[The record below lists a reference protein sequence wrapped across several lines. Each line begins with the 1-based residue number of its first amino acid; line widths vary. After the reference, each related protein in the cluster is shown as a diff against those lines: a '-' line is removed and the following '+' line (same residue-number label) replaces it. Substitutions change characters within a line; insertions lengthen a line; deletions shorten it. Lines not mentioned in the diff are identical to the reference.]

1 MQHVEVGLT
10 PVCRTGAL
18 GIVEKALASLIR
30 PFITISILIS
40 LAVGA
45 SAQTATPAQPAP
57 QTRKAANVSGDI
69 DAISVDLVVHDKN
82 RKPYPD
88 LKAEDLQ
95 VMDNGTAVTLK
106 ELRRVSADGGTEHV
120 VTFVSDRFGGA
131 LGRNE
136 QSIAAKILKELPLK
150 GYSFAVFDLV
160 PHLRLIQG
168 FTGDRNAVKDALRI
182 VTEGPKND
190 KNPIIQ
196 LTASN
201 AVYQKAIAEKD
212 DPSSIAAKKAEKSLI
227 SIVRTGVD
235 VDGTHYDA
243 SMRIRYKTL
252 QDAIRASRQV
262 QQDRHTLPSLA
273 ALMALVRSQEKI
285 AAWKCVVYFTQNE
298 QMDSA
303 AKEMLRSIADAANQG
318 GVTLYV
324 VDMDALDVGGRHQ
337 IDAAL
342 GAQNVAFSPA
352 PVAAAGSGGMGAAQ
366 VPSQQMGPGG
376 PTSNAGMAVDWLRQ
390 SDRNPFADV
399 HSPMADMAR
408 ETGGAYID
416 VQDNVKKPLQQLI
429 EDMSTYY
436 VATYVPPIEG
446 YDGSFRSI
454 DIKPL
459 RKGLTVKGKTGYY
472 AVNPGSESGARPFE
486 APLLKM
492 LGSEKPPMDI
502 KFHTAVFHFGEL
514 SEVDT
519 SSVSVEIP
527 IDQLQTKTDQH
538 TNLFSAHV
546 SVVGEIKDKSGA
558 VVEHFAEDVA
568 HRAALETISRDK
580 AATITVARHFPATP
594 GQYTLEVAVLDRI
607 SDKAGVQRVN
617 FDVAQPADGPSLSD
631 VVLVRKVDG
640 FHASEDPDEPLAFE
654 KGRVT
659 PNVVGDVPVG
669 AKSVSL
675 FFIVHPDAKSKDPVK
690 VEMEV
695 SRNGRVGRRSPLP
708 IHFEDAQAAVPYLA
722 SFNSGLAP
730 GDYNVKAFVTQ
741 GSNTAVRET
750 AFTVKGEQNTAS
762 ENENAIAGLHSDATG
777 SDAMLSGDLPK
788 GALAITPATNAMQP
802 PSSDEMK
809 QLITDTRDR
818 ALHYVE
824 SLPNFL
830 CIEVTNR
837 SFDPNGSGRW
847 KLRDT
852 VMELLRYSDKS
863 ETRTM
868 IEIDG
873 KPASTAREGMKGTFS
888 SGELGGVLRAV
899 FSEKAKTD
907 FEWRETDSLGSS
919 AVQVFNYR
927 VEQKNSEFSVV
938 GMNNLQVMVGFHGQ
952 VYIDAAAHNVRR
964 ITLIADD
971 MPKNFPTHY
980 TSIGVDYDYVSIN
993 DHDYL
998 MPISAQLRLKQG
1010 RHEAVMNNIEFRNYR
1025 RFGSSMRIVPNT
1037 PELGKPQGPGGQ

>member
-1 MQHVEVGLT
+1 MQGFRVCPVEDSRRVWMGTFVNRVQCSITVFLFFLL
-10 PVCRTGAL
+10 VCG
-18 GIVEKALASLIR
+18 
-30 PFITISILIS
+30 
-40 LAVGA
+40 AVGQSAAPVEAKDQNQPIVSTDA
-45 SAQTATPAQPAP
+45 S
-57 QTRKAANVSGDI
+57 NV
-69 DAISVDLVVHDKN
+69 DAISVDLVVHEKN

-88 LKAEDLQ
+88 LKPEDLQ
-95 VMDNGTAVTLK
+95 VTDNGTAVKLK
-106 ELRRVSADGGTEHV
+106 DLRRISADGSTEHV
-120 VTFVSDRFGGA
+120 VTFVSDRFGGTM
-131 LGRNE
+131 GRNE
-136 QSIAAKILKELPLK
+136 QSIVAKILKELPSK
-150 GYSFAVFDLV
+150 GYSFAVLDLV
-160 PHLRLIQG
+160 PRLRLIQG
-168 FTGDRNAVKDALRI
+168 FTGDRNAIKDAMRI
-182 VTEGPKND
+182 VASGPRDD
-190 KNPIIQ
+190 KNPIIE
-196 LTASN
+196 LTATN
-201 AVYQKAIAEKD
+201 TVYQKAIAERD
-212 DPSSIAAKKAEKSLI
+212 DPSSLAAKKAEKDLI
-227 SIVRTGVD
+227 SIVRTGSD
-235 VDGTHYDA
+235 LDGTHYDA
-243 SMRIRYKTL
+243 TMRARYKTL
-252 QDAIRASRQV
+252 LDAEQSSRQI
-262 QQDRHTLPSLA
+262 QQDRHTLPTLA

-285 AAWKCVVYFTQNE
+285 AARKCIVYFTQNM

-303 AKEMLRSIADAANQG
+303 AKEMIRSIADAANQG
-318 GVTLYV
+318 GLTLYV

-337 IDAAL
+337 IDNAL
-342 GAQNVAFSPA
+342 GAQNVAFNPSPV
-352 PVAAAGSGGMGAAQ
+352 PIEGSGGRATTN
-366 VPSQQMGPGG
+366 PSLQMGPGG

-390 SDRNPFADV
+390 SDKNPFADV

-416 VQDNVKKPLQQLI
+416 AQDNVKKPLQQLI

-472 AVNPGSESGARPFE
+472 AVNPGSESGVRPFE

-492 LGSEKPPMDI
+492 LAAEKPPADI
-502 KFHTAVFHFGEL
+502 KFHIAVLHFGEL
-514 SEVDT
+514 SDVDT
-519 SSVSVEIP
+519 SSVAVEIP

-546 SVVGEIKDKSGA
+546 SVVGQIKDKSGT
-558 VVEHFAEDVA
+558 VLEHFSEDVA
-568 HRAALETISRDK
+568 HRAAVETLSRNK
-580 AATITVARHFPATP
+580 AATINVARHFPVTP

-607 SDKAGVQRVN
+607 GEKAGVQRVN
-617 FDVAQPADGPSLSD
+617 FEVATPGDGPSLSD

-640 FHASEDPDEPLAFE
+640 FHAGEDPEEPLIFE
-654 KGRVT
+654 KGNVT
-659 PNVVGDVPVG
+659 PNVAGDVPSG

-675 FFIVHPDAKSKDPVK
+675 FFIVHPDAKAKDAVK

-695 SRNGRVGRRSPLP
+695 GRNGRAGRRSQLP
-708 IHFEDAQAAVPYLA
+708 IHLDDAQAAVPYLA

-730 GDYNVKAFVTQ
+730 GDYKVKAYVTQ
-741 GSNTAVRET
+741 GAKTAVREM
-750 AFTVKGEQNTAS
+750 AFTVEGEQNTTS
-762 ENENAIAGLHSDATG
+762 DNGNAIAGMRSDAA
-777 SDAMLSGDLPK
+777 DENAAPSGDLPK
-788 GALAITPATNAMQP
+788 GALAITPVTNAVQS
-802 PSSDEMK
+802 PSADEMR
-809 QLITDTRDR
+809 QLISDTRDR

-837 SFDPNGSGRW
+837 SYDPNSSGRW

-873 KPASTAREGMKGTFS
+873 KPASTAREGMRGTFS

-899 FSEKAKTD
+899 FSEKAKAD
-907 FEWRETDSLGSS
+907 FEWRETDTQGSN
-919 AVQVFNYR
+919 AVQVFNYH
-927 VEQKNSEFSVV
+927 VEPKNSEFSVV

-964 ITLIADD
+964 ITLIADE
-971 MPKNFPTHY
+971 MPKDFPTHY

-1025 RFGSSMRIVPNT
+1025 RFGSSMRIVPGT

>member
-1 MQHVEVGLT
+1 MQSIEVGLT

-18 GIVEKALASLIR
+18 GIVDKAPASGLR
-30 PFITISILIS
+30 FFISISILIF
-40 LAVGA
+40 LAVGG
-45 SAQTATPAQPAP
+45 SGQTVVPSQPPP
-57 QTRKAANVSGDI
+57 QTQGAANANSNV
-69 DAISVDLVVHDKN
+69 DAISVDLVVHDKS
-82 RKPYPD
+82 RKTYPN
-88 LKAEDLQ
+88 LKPEDLQ
-95 VMDNGTAVTLK
+95 VTDNGTPVTLK
-106 ELRRVSADGGTEHV
+106 ELRRISADGSTDHV
-120 VTFVSDRFGGA
+120 VTFVSDRFGGTM
-131 LGRNE
+131 GRNE
-136 QSIAAKILKELPLK
+136 QSIAAKILKELPSK
-150 GYSFAVFDLV
+150 GYSFAVLDLV
-160 PHLRLIQG
+160 PRLRLIQG
-168 FTGDRNAVKDALRI
+168 FTGDRNAVKDAMRI
-182 VTEGPKND
+182 VAEGPRDD
-190 KNPIIQ
+190 KNPIIE
-196 LTASN
+196 LTATN
-201 AVYQKAIAEKD
+201 TVYQRAIAEKD
-212 DPSSIAAKKAEKSLI
+212 DPSSIAAKKAEKDLI
-227 SIVRTGVD
+227 SIVRTGTD
-235 VDGTHYDA
+235 LDGAHYDEA
-243 SMRIRYKTL
+243 MRARYKSLLEGL
-252 QDAIRASRQV
+252 QSSRQI
-262 QQDRHTLPSLA
+262 QQDRHTLPKLA

-285 AAWKCVVYFTQNE
+285 AARKCIVYFTQNV

-303 AKEMLRSIADAANQG
+303 AKEMIRSIVAVANQG

-324 VDMDALDVGGRHQ
+324 VDMNALDVGGRHQ
-337 IDAAL
+337 VDNAL
-342 GAQNVAFSPA
+342 GAQNIAFNPSPV
-352 PVAAAGSGGMGAAQ
+352 PIEGSGGRAATL
-366 VPSQQMGPGG
+366 PSLQSGPGG
-376 PTSNAGMAVDWLRQ
+376 PTSTAGMAVDWLRQ
-390 SDRNPFADV
+390 SDKNPFADV

-408 ETGGAYID
+408 DTGGAYID
-416 VQDNVKKPLQQLI
+416 AQDNVKKPLQQLV

-472 AVNPGSESGARPFE
+472 AVSPGSESGVRPFE

-492 LGSEKPPMDI
+492 LAAEKPPTNI
-502 KFHTAVFHFGEL
+502 KFHTAVFHLGEL
-514 SEVDT
+514 SDVDT
-519 SSVSVEIP
+519 SSVAIEIP

-546 SVVGEIKDKSGA
+546 SVVGQIKDKSGA
-558 VVEHFAEDVA
+558 VIEHFSDDVA
-568 HRAALETISRDK
+568 HRAAVETMSRNK
-580 AATITVARHFPATP
+580 AATINVARHFPATP

-607 SDKAGVQRVN
+607 SDKAGVQKVN
-617 FDVAQPADGPSLSD
+617 FVIAPPADGPSLSD

-640 FHASEDPDEPLAFE
+640 VHASEDADEPLMFE

-659 PNVVGDVPVG
+659 PNVVGDVPLG

-695 SRNGRVGRRSPLP
+695 GRNGRAGRRSPLP

-730 GDYNVKAFVTQ
+730 GDYTVKALVTQ
-741 GSNTAVRET
+741 GSKTAVREM
-750 AFTVKGEQNTAS
+750 AFTVEGEQNTAS
-762 ENENAIAGLHSDATG
+762 DNANAIAGLRSDAAG
-777 SDAMLSGDLPK
+777 DDAMPSGDLPK
-788 GALAITPATNAMQP
+788 GALAITPVTNAVQP
-802 PSSDEMK
+802 PSLDDMR
-809 QLITDTRDR
+809 QLISDTRVR

-824 SLPNFL
+824 TLPNFM

-837 SFDPNGSGRW
+837 SFDPSGSGRW

-873 KPASTAREGMKGTFS
+873 KPANTAREGMKGTFS
-888 SGELGGVLRAV
+888 SGELGGALRAV
-899 FSEKAKTD
+899 FSEKAKAD
-907 FEWRETDSLGSS
+907 FEWRETDTLGSS
-919 AVQVFNYR
+919 TVQVFNYH
-927 VEQKNSEFSVV
+927 VEEKNSEFSVV

-964 ITLIADD
+964 ITLIAND

-980 TSIGVDYDYVSIN
+980 TSIAVDYDYVSIN

-1037 PELGKPQGPGGQ
+1037 PQIEKPQGPGGQ